1 MASNWQ
7 ASVWWRASRKRFPVI
22 LYPTPT
28 PPTAAEFSLVR
39 GKFCQKQE
47 MLRLDWFRAHDCSE
61 VNQSIN
67 DKISFLSVCS
77 MSFKTAL
84 TRKKTTLNCTSF
96 CRVEEP
102 NYSIERNLTPH
113 TSQHSW
119 TKSANE
125 FSYSKDLSE
134 LHCCESFLMEYGAM
148 CCDR

>member
-7 ASVWWRASRKRFPVI
+7 ASIWWRGSRKRFPVI
-22 LYPTPT
+22 LHPHTHPSNYCRV
-28 PPTAAEFSLVR
+28 FSCPRELLPETR
-39 GKFCQKQE
+39 

-96 CRVEEP
+96 CTVEEP
-102 NYSIERNLTPH
+102 NCSTERNLTPH
-113 TSQHSW
+113 MSSTAE

-125 FSYSKDLSE
+125 FSYSNGSSE
-134 LHCCESFLMEYGAM
+134 CHCGEKRSYEVR
-148 CCDR
+148 CDVVW